1 MTFSDCGPE
10 WMQRNKR
17 VFSLQIASYRCVYV
31 KPQSRQRTFYSNRKV
46 SRPLRNVLLL
56 YAFRADLHIL
66 SKTEQLQ
73 KCVEL
78 SCSAKTIVNLQKSL
92 TV

>member
-10 WMQRNKR
+10 WMQRNKQ
-17 VFSLQIASYRCVYV
+17 VFSSLIASYRCVYV
-31 KPQSRQRTFYSNRKV
+31 ILRVDKELFTPTAV

-78 SCSAKTIVNLQKSL
+78 SCSAKTIFNLQKSL
-92 TV
+92 TI